1 MAESPRGSRA
11 SKRKTPTIYDVARE
25 ARVSVFTV
33 SAVINNKS
41 HVGAPLKKRVDA
53 AILKLNYRPNSLA
66 QSLANERTKT
76 LGVIVPDISNP
87 FFPMLVRGAEDT
99 AQKRGYS
106 IVLCNSDGLL
116 EKEERYIDLLV
127 AKRVDGILL
136 TKSPGEL
143 SPQTIGLLSSMKV
156 PTVLMMRTYPSLTDD
171 AVISDDLQGSFDAVS
186 HLARIGHRSLAMVSG
201 PLSVSDGRA
210 RLQGFKKAL
219 KAGKLK
225 FNTKLVFEGDDRV
238 DSGRRA
244 GLSLLPHRPDA
255 VFVTNFLMTVGF
267 LQAAQEMGMRCPED
281 FGLITLDDFPWL
293 RLFDPPLT
301 AMELPK
307 YEIGCM
313 ATELLLDRILGK
325 VSPAV
330 THRIAQHLC
339 VRESCGFGLRNGS
352 STMTAAP
359 GLPALVARDALR
371 GRRKAALSKN

>member
-11 SKRKTPTIYDVARE
+11 SRRKTPTIYDVARE

-53 AILKLNYRPNSLA
+53 AILKLSYRPNSLA
-66 QSLANERTKT
+66 QSLANERTRT

-87 FFPMLVRGAEDT
+87 FFTLLVRGAEDT

-106 IVLCNSDGLL
+106 ILLCNSDGLL
-116 EKEERYIDLLV
+116 DKEESYLDLLV

-143 SPQTIGLLSSMKV
+143 SAQTISLLTSMRV
-156 PTVLMMRTYPSLTDD
+156 PTVLMMRTYSSLTDD
-171 AVISDDLQGSFDAVS
+171 AVITDDLQGSFEAVS
-186 HLARIGHRSLAMVSG
+186 HLARIGHRTIGMVGG
-201 PLSVSDGRA
+201 PLSLSNSRVH
-210 RLQGFKKAL
+210 LQGFKKAL
-219 KAGKLK
+219 KGAKLT
-225 FNTKLVFEGDDRV
+225 FNPKLVYEGDFRIE
-238 DSGRRA
+238 SGHRA

-255 VFVTNFLMTVGF
+255 VFVANFLMTVGF

-281 FGLITLDDFPWL
+281 FGLITLDDYPWL

-307 YEIGCM
+307 YEVGQM
-313 ATELLLDRILGK
+313 ATDLLLDRVEGK
-325 VSPAV
+325 ASPAI
-330 THRIAQHLC
+330 THRIAPQLR
-339 VRESCGFGLRNGS
+339 VRESCGFGLRNG
-352 STMTAAP
+352 A
-359 GLPALVARDALR
+359 PALVTRT
-371 GRRKAALSKN
+371 RRKAALSKN

>member
-1 MAESPRGSRA
+1 MADSVRGSKTSR
-11 SKRKTPTIYDVARE
+11 RKTATIYDVARE

-53 AILKLNYRPNSLA
+53 AIVKLNYRPNSLA
-66 QSLANERTKT
+66 QSLANERTRT

-106 IVLCNSDGLL
+106 ILLCNSDGLL
-116 EKEERYIDLLV
+116 EKEAHYLDLLL

-143 SPQTIGLLSSMKV
+143 SAQTKNLLSGMNV
-156 PTVLMMRTYPSLTDD
+156 PTVLMMRTYPSLTDE
-171 AVISDDLQGSFDAVS
+171 AVITDDLQGSYEAVS
-186 HLARIGHRSLAMVSG
+186 HLARIGHKTIAMVGG
-201 PLSVSDGRA
+201 PLSVSNGRA

-219 KAGKLK
+219 KANKLR
-225 FNTKLVFEGDDRV
+225 FNPKLVYEGDYRI
-238 DSGRRA
+238 DSGHRA

-255 VFVTNFLMTVGF
+255 VFVANFLMAVGF
-267 LQAAQEMGMRCPED
+267 LQAAQEMGMRCPQD
-281 FGLITLDDFPWL
+281 FGLVTLDDYPWL

-307 YEIGCM
+307 YEVGCM
-313 ATELLLDRILGK
+313 ATELLIDRIEGK
-325 VSPAV
+325 NKPAV
-330 THRIAQHLC
+330 THKIAPHLC
-339 VRESCGFGLRNGS
+339 VRESCGFGMRSGS
-352 STMTAAP
+352 ANLNAAA
-359 GLPALVARDALR
+359 GLPALVTKAR
-371 GRRKAALSKN
+371 RRSRIRRLV

>member
-1 MAESPRGSRA
+1 MVDSPRGSRA

-66 QSLANERTKT
+66 QSLANERTRT

-106 IVLCNSDGLL
+106 ILLCNSDGLL
-116 EKEERYIDLLV
+116 EKEELYLDLLV

-136 TKSPGEL
+136 TKAPGEL
-143 SPQTIGLLSSMKV
+143 SSQTVSLMSSMNV
-156 PTVLMMRTYPSLTDD
+156 PTVLMMRTYAGLTGDS
-171 AVISDDLQGSFDAVS
+171 VITDDLQGSFEAVS
-186 HLARIGHRSLAMVSG
+186 HLARIGHKNIAMVGG
-201 PLSVSDGRA
+201 PLNVSNGRM

-219 KAGKLK
+219 KASGLR
-225 FNTKLVFEGDDRV
+225 FDPKLVYEGDYRI
-238 DSGRRA
+238 DSGHRA

-255 VFVTNFLMTVGF
+255 VFVANFLMTVGF

-281 FGLITLDDFPWL
+281 FGLVTLDDYPWL

-307 YEIGCM
+307 YEVGRL
-313 ATELLLDRILGK
+313 ATELLIDRIEGK
-325 VSPAV
+325 STPAV
-330 THRIAQHLC
+330 IHKIAPHLC
-339 VRESCGFGLRNGS
+339 VRESCGFGMKNGS
-352 STMTAAP
+352 TSVHAAS
-359 GLPALVARDALR
+359 GLPALVNKSRRRAR
-371 GRRKAALSKN
+371 